1 MQNTVAHSG
10 LYVCCVGIIGQYE
23 CLLEFGIREFAAQ
36 ITPLALVVLA
46 ATFLLLALVVF
57 ALFFSTETERR
68 LKAEIEM
75 YQREM
80 PELERKERLLSDVIE
95 GLKAR
100 DNRIYEEIFHMSAPD
115 VDRLSSMDFLEGLD
129 SIPDNNI
136 VRYTEGK
143 VAVLERS
150 AGRVEENF
158 RRVMDAIQNPE
169 FVMPPMTNPLDDYT
183 FAQTGASVGSKIN
196 PFYKVPMQHNGLDML
211 AHSGEPVRA
220 AAEGIVSEVIK
231 SRKGLGNVVV
241 IDHGDGYLTRYAH
254 LADIEVSRGRK
265 VKRGT
270 CIGYVGVSGTS
281 FAPHLH
287 YEVLRDT
294 VVLDPIN
301 HLFASVTPEEYMNM
315 MVMSVST
322 GQSLD

>member
-1 MQNTVAHSG
+1 MASEYTYDKEKVGFRKARTSVWKWFRRSVLFLVATLSMTV
-10 LYVCCVGIIGQYE
+10 LYYVI
-23 CLLEFGIREFAAQ
+23 F
-36 ITPLALVVLA
+36 ALV
-46 ATFLLLALVVF
+46 
-57 ALFFSTETERR
+57 FSTETERR
-68 LKAEIEM
+68 LKAEIDM
-75 YQREM
+75 YEREM
-80 PELERKERLLSDVIE
+80 PELERKESLLSDVVE

-100 DNRIYEEIFHMSAPD
+100 DNRIYEEIFHMAAPD
-115 VDRLSSMDFLEGLD
+115 MDRLSSMDFLASLD
-129 SIPDNNI
+129 SIPDDNI
-136 VRYTEGK
+136 VRYAEGK
-143 VAVLERS
+143 LASMELGAE
-150 AGRVEENF
+150 RVEENF
-158 RRVMDAIQNPE
+158 RRAMEAMQKQD
-169 FVMPPMTNPLDDYT
+169 FVMPPMTNPLVDYT

-196 PFYKVPMQHNGLDML
+196 PFYKVPMQHDGLDML
-211 AHSGEPVRA
+211 AHSGEPVHA
-220 AAEGIVSEVIK
+220 AADGVVKEVIK

-254 LADIEVSRGRK
+254 LADMQVSKGRK

>member
-1 MQNTVAHSG
+1 MAGEYTFDKDKVGFRKKKTSVWKWLRRGVLFLVATLSMTV
-10 LYVCCVGIIGQYE
+10 LYYI
-23 CLLEFGIREFAAQ
+23 
-36 ITPLALVVLA
+36 
-46 ATFLLLALVVF
+46 VF
-57 ALFFSTETERR
+57 ALVFSTETERR
-68 LKAEIEM
+68 LKAEIDM
-75 YQREM
+75 YEREM
-80 PELERKERLLSDVIE
+80 PELERKERLLSDVVE

-100 DNRIYEEIFHMSAPD
+100 DNRIYEEIFHMAAPD
-115 VDRLSSMDFLEGLD
+115 MDRLSSMDFLAGLD
-129 SIPDNNI
+129 SVPDDNI
-136 VRYTEGK
+136 VRYAEGK
-143 VAVLERS
+143 LAMMEDR
-150 AGRVEENF
+150 ADRIEENF
-158 RRVMDAIQNPE
+158 RLAMAAVRDSG
-169 FVMPPMTNPLDDYT
+169 FVMPPMTNPLNDYT
-183 FAQTGASVGSKIN
+183 FAQTGASVGSRMN

-211 AHSGEPVRA
+211 AHSGEPVHA
-220 AAEGIVSEVIK
+220 AADGVVKEVIK

-241 IDHGDGYLTRYAH
+241 IDHGGGYLTRYAH
-254 LADIEVSRGRK
+254 LADMQVRRGRK

-315 MVMSVST
+315 MVMSIST

>member
-1 MQNTVAHSG
+1 MAGEYTFDKDKVGFRKKKTSVWKWLRRGVLFLVATLSMTV
-10 LYVCCVGIIGQYE
+10 LYY
-23 CLLEFGIREFAAQ
+23 
-36 ITPLALVVLA
+36 
-46 ATFLLLALVVF
+46 VVF
-57 ALFFSTETERR
+57 ALVFSTETERR
-68 LKAEIEM
+68 LKAEIDM
-75 YQREM
+75 YEREM
-80 PELERKERLLSDVIE
+80 PELERKERLLSDVVE

-100 DNRIYEEIFHMSAPD
+100 DNRIYEEIFHMAAPD
-115 VDRLSSMDFLEGLD
+115 MDRLSSMDFLAGLD
-129 SIPDNNI
+129 SVPDDNI
-136 VRYTEGK
+136 VRYAEGK
-143 VAVLERS
+143 LAMMEDR
-150 AGRVEENF
+150 ADRIEENF
-158 RRVMDAIQNPE
+158 RLAMAAVRDSG
-169 FVMPPMTNPLDDYT
+169 FVMPPMTNPLNDYT
-183 FAQTGASVGSKIN
+183 FAQTGASVGSRMN

-211 AHSGEPVRA
+211 AHSGEPVHA
-220 AAEGIVSEVIK
+220 AADGVVKEVIK

-241 IDHGDGYLTRYAH
+241 IDHGGGYLTRYAH
-254 LADIEVSRGRK
+254 LADMQVSRGRK

-315 MVMSVST
+315 MVMSIST